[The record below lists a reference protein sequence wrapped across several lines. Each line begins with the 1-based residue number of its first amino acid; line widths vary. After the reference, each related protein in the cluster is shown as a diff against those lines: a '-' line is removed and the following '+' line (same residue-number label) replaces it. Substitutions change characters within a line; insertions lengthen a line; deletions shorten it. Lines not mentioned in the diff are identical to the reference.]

1 MMKKTLHLIVFS
13 PSHLKTLSRAIKH
26 QIEEVTRNG
35 PQDISVTSWDEHGR
49 FFDDANAYPLNEC
62 IRKLHSYDGAIIV
75 LGPSAQSA
83 TPQPV
88 NSNVLIEIGAC
99 MARYGRQRVFL
110 LKPGSDSIDI
120 PSYFRASNV
129 HFATYDDTIEQGP
142 AAIADAATFIV
153 RHLAN
158 LGQSA
163 YYSDLPAFGLAHGY
177 FKNFV
182 LPAVQSVRG
191 GATVYAKHDG
201 KFLKGRR
208 RLNFSSAVL
217 VAAVPEDR
225 IRSSGELKQH
235 LASIGLVEAVIE
247 AKERRDITIFTIPEF
262 RTKQALYIVDVP
274 TTLNASH
281 DAIEKIETLWIDNPD
296 QASEYRRV
304 LERREITNFFR
315 YLEIMSEEADVPGA
329 IRQLLVPSMDLL
341 TLKAILD
348 LTETPG

>member
-1 MMKKTLHLIVFS
+1 MRKTLHLIVFS
-13 PSHLKTLSRAIKH
+13 PSHLKALSRAIKH
-26 QIEEVTRNG
+26 QIEESTRDG

-49 FFDDANAYPLNEC
+49 FFDDTNAYPLNEC

-75 LGPSAQSA
+75 LGPAVPSAS
-83 TPQPV
+83 PQPV

-110 LKPGSDSIDI
+110 LRPGSDSVDI
-120 PSYFRASNV
+120 PSYFRNNNV

-182 LPAVQSVRG
+182 LPAIQSVQG
-191 GATVYAKHDG
+191 GATVYAKQGG

-208 RLNFSSAVL
+208 KLNFSAAVL
-217 VAAVPEDR
+217 ITAVAEDR
-225 IRSSGELKQH
+225 ITNSGELKQH
-235 LASIGLVEAVIE
+235 LSSIDLVEAVIE
-247 AKERRDITIFTIPEF
+247 AKGRRDITIFTIPEF
-262 RTKQALYIVDVP
+262 RNKKALYIVDVP

-281 DAIEKIETLWIDNPD
+281 DAIEKIETLWIDTPD
-296 QASEYRRV
+296 QASEYGRV
-304 LERREITNFFR
+304 LERREIANFFR
-315 YLEIMSEEADVPGA
+315 YLEIMSEEAGLPGT
-329 IRQLLVPSMDLL
+329 IRQLMVPSMDRL
-341 TLKAILD
+341 TLNAILD
-348 LTETPG
+348 LTETSG

>member
-1 MMKKTLHLIVFS
+1 MRKTLHLIVFS
-13 PSHLKTLSRAIKH
+13 PSHLKALSRAIRH
-26 QIEEVTRNG
+26 EIEEATRTG

-49 FFDDANAYPLNEC
+49 VFEEAHANPQNEC
-62 IRKLHSYDGAIIV
+62 IRKLHSYDGAIII
-75 LGPSAQSA
+75 LGPSAPSA
-83 TPQPV
+83 IPQPV

-110 LKPGSDSIDI
+110 LKPSSDSVDI
-120 PSYFRASNV
+120 PSYFRNNNV

-142 AAIADAATFIV
+142 AAIDDAASFIV
-153 RHLAN
+153 RHLAT

-182 LPAVQSVRG
+182 LPAIESVRD

-217 VAAVPEDR
+217 VAAVAEDR

-235 LASIGLVEAVIE
+235 LTSIGLIEAVIE
-247 AKERRDITIFTIPEF
+247 AKGRRDITIFTIPEF
-262 RTKQALYIVDVP
+262 RTKKALYIVDVP

-281 DAIEKIETLWIDNPD
+281 DAIEKIEKLWIDTPD

-304 LERREITNFFR
+304 LERREIANFFR
-315 YLEIMSEEADVPGA
+315 YLEIMTEEADVPGA
-329 IRQLLVPSMDLL
+329 IRQLLVPSMDRL
-341 TLKAILD
+341 TLHAILD
-348 LTETPG
+348 LTDAPG